1 MSHNIKHK
9 LRHRIFEGAAIA
21 TIMIPMASPIIA
33 HATDTPTPVKVSTTG
48 TKVKIDD
55 ADLQKAIAD
64 AKAAGVDL
72 TQEKTD
78 TQTVKSSEVAS
89 AKTKITDGYKIQVS
103 TLEAATK
110 KQTTANTDYAT
121 KEAQYQ
127 KDLAQYNKDE
137 AAYEAEIA
145 KHKDDTPIADK
156 NGIKVY
162 GDYNEAGK
170 GSLDYYKNFDV
181 VADGSKVKD
190 FASVSDLGWNK
201 DSKVTAIGKTQVL
214 NTDSTNFN
222 APSKD
227 MYLIKD
233 FNKGQQF
240 KIENVGTDKITGKKI
255 NAIITFTN
263 TVKSTSSDS
272 HYLAV
277 GKQDMDGQTN
287 DSVRFEYLNT
297 DGVKTKINYEYSDG
311 KAANLVTAFAIGDV
325 DVLQGM
331 QTDYGN
337 VTQLSPKDN
346 GLEID
351 KNAPSGLF
359 GTYTTSA
366 AGLDGFNDTPLGT
379 VGLVGTG
386 SSFTY
391 NFFDEYTKNASK
403 ADTTASNI
411 ITEKGGLVN
420 AWKALGTQYNLFGSS
435 AALNVVT
442 PPVKPTPPTKE
453 TVKTSYKL
461 SELYTTPEPHKSE
474 TDDSGK
480 DNNGQNVKPGET
492 LHYKLMWDL
501 KGLEA
506 IDVDKDT
513 LAKGLSFMDD
523 YDETKLDIT
532 DQTKKDFTVIDAKT
546 QKSVMDELQQ
556 DWDIKNG
563 KWTLKAKNVQDF
575 LTNHAGHELT
585 ITFNPVVKKD
595 ATGTVTNTAVQ
606 NDFGQDFDTETVKN
620 PITPDTPKPD
630 TPATPNTSYGEAPKG
645 WLYGAIV
652 AIALAGAAF
661 GFRKPIKKWFHK

>member
-33 HATDTPTPVKVSTTG
+33 HATDTPTPVKVSTIG

-78 TQTVKSSEVAS
+78 TQTVKSSEVAL
-89 AKTKITDGYKIQVS
+89 AKSKISESYKSQIS
-103 TLEAATK
+103 SLEAATK
-110 KQTTANTDYAT
+110 VQKAQDDGYNK
-121 KEAQYQ
+121 KEAQYEKNKAAFDKQ
-127 KDLAQYNKDE
+127 EEENKDKDGHPSE
-137 AAYEAEIA
+137 TVLQQLLLQAEDNVKMSSSLKSTDGHYYDGKTNDVGNKA
-145 KHKDDTPIADK
+145 TLVYRYDNKDDSSNKNANGVSSSWYHVQLKKGKSFTTTHENLQNASYKGRKITKMVQVVTNNDNNTDDGNIDLMVASDPSLGVWYNGAVDK
-156 NGIKVY
+156 TNGAKRTIT
-162 GDYNEAGK
+162 D
-170 GSLDYYKNFDV
+170 DRTYYY
-181 VADGSKVKD
+181 ADGSKVIFD
-190 FASVSDLGWNK
+190 DNNAYISVGS
-201 DSKVTAIGKTQVL
+201 L
-214 NTDSTNFN
+214 NTGYLSNNGKSDSLHIEKSKANAGMLVPINGGTIKAQKDGFDYADMNSWFN
-222 APSKD
+222 ADGSVFQSP
-227 MYLIKD
+227 
-233 FNKGQQF
+233 FNNGQ
-240 KIENVGTDKITGKKI
+240 KW
-255 NAIITFTN
+255 A
-263 TVKSTSSDS
+263 
-272 HYLAV
+272 
-277 GKQDMDGQTN
+277 N
-287 DSVRFEYLNT
+287 DIW
-297 DGVKTKINYEYSDG
+297 D
-311 KAANLVTAFAIGDV
+311 
-325 DVLQGM
+325 
-331 QTDYGN
+331 
-337 VTQLSPKDN
+337 
-346 GLEID
+346 
-351 KNAPSGLF
+351 
-359 GTYTTSA
+359 
-366 AGLDGFNDTPLGT
+366 
-379 VGLVGTG
+379 TG
-386 SSFTY
+386 SSQYRWYGTGVY
-391 NFFDEYTKNASK
+391 KLKSGTSTISLSAETISQR
-403 ADTTASNI
+403 ADSNPTTWW
-411 ITEKGGLVN
+411 T
-420 AWKALGTQYNLFGSS
+420 SS
-435 AALNVVT
+435 TTMPFNTAPI
-442 PPVKPTPPTKE
+442 PPVKPTPKKAT
-453 TVKTSYKL
+453 YKL

-480 DNNGQNVKPGET
+480 DNNGQNVKPGQT
-492 LHYKLMWDL
+492 LKYKLTWDL

-563 KWTLKAKNVQDF
+563 KWTLKAKNVPDF

-630 TPATPNTSYGEAPKG
+630 TPSTPNTSYGEAPKG
-645 WLYGAIV
+645 WLYGAIA
-652 AIALAGAAF
+652 AIALAGTAF

>member
-33 HATDTPTPVKVSTTG
+33 HATDTPTPVKVSTIG

-78 TQTVKSSEVAS
+78 TQTVKSSEVAL
-89 AKTKITDGYKIQVS
+89 AKSKTSESYKSQIS
-103 TLEAATK
+103 SLEAATK
-110 KQTTANTDYAT
+110 AQKAQDDGYNK
-121 KEAQYQ
+121 KEAQYEKNKAAFDNQ
-127 KDLAQYNKDE
+127 EEENKDKDGHPSE
-137 AAYEAEIA
+137 TVFQQLLLQAEDNVKMSSSLKSTDGHYYDGKTNDVGNKA
-145 KHKDDTPIADK
+145 TLVYRYDNKDDSSNKNANGVSSSWYHVQLKKGKSFTTTHENLQNASYKGRKITKMVQVVTNNDNNTDDGNIDLMVASDPSLGVWYNGAVDK
-156 NGIKVY
+156 TNGAKRTIT
-162 GDYNEAGK
+162 D
-170 GSLDYYKNFDV
+170 DRTYYY
-181 VADGSKVKD
+181 ADGSKVIFD
-190 FASVSDLGWNK
+190 DNNAYISVGS
-201 DSKVTAIGKTQVL
+201 L
-214 NTDSTNFN
+214 NTGYLSNNGKSDSLHIEKSKANAGTLVPINGGTIKAQKDGFDYADMNSWFN
-222 APSKD
+222 ADGSVFQSP
-227 MYLIKD
+227 
-233 FNKGQQF
+233 FNNGQ
-240 KIENVGTDKITGKKI
+240 KW
-255 NAIITFTN
+255 A
-263 TVKSTSSDS
+263 
-272 HYLAV
+272 
-277 GKQDMDGQTN
+277 N
-287 DSVRFEYLNT
+287 DIW
-297 DGVKTKINYEYSDG
+297 D
-311 KAANLVTAFAIGDV
+311 
-325 DVLQGM
+325 
-331 QTDYGN
+331 
-337 VTQLSPKDN
+337 
-346 GLEID
+346 
-351 KNAPSGLF
+351 
-359 GTYTTSA
+359 
-366 AGLDGFNDTPLGT
+366 
-379 VGLVGTG
+379 TG
-386 SSFTY
+386 SSQYRWYGTGIY
-391 NFFDEYTKNASK
+391 KLKSGTSTISLSAETISQR
-403 ADTTASNI
+403 ADSNPTTWW
-411 ITEKGGLVN
+411 T
-420 AWKALGTQYNLFGSS
+420 SS
-435 AALNVVT
+435 TTMPFNTAPI
-442 PPVKPTPPTKE
+442 PPVKPTPKKAT
-453 TVKTSYKL
+453 YKL

-480 DNNGQNVKPGET
+480 DNNGQNVKPGQT
-492 LHYKLMWDL
+492 LKYKLTWDL

-630 TPATPNTSYGEAPKG
+630 TPSTPNTSYGEAPKG
-645 WLYGAIV
+645 WLYGAIA
-652 AIALAGAAF
+652 AIALAGTAF

>member
-33 HATDTPTPVKVSTTG
+33 HATDTPTPVKVSTIG

-72 TQEKTD
+72 TKEKTD
-78 TQTVKSSEVAS
+78 TQTVKSSEVAL
-89 AKTKITDGYKIQVS
+89 AKSKISESYKSQIS
-103 TLEAATK
+103 SLEAATK
-110 KQTTANTDYAT
+110 AQKAQDDGYNK
-121 KEAQYQ
+121 KEAQYEKNKAAFDKQ
-127 KDLAQYNKDE
+127 EEENKDKDGHPSE
-137 AAYEAEIA
+137 TVLQQLLLQAEDNVKMSSSLKSTDGHYYDGKTNDVGNKA
-145 KHKDDTPIADK
+145 TLVYRYDNKDDSSNKNANGVSSSWYHVQLKKGKSFTTTHENLQNASYKGRKITKMVQVVTNNDNNTDDGNIDLMVASDPSLGVWYNGAVDK
-156 NGIKVY
+156 TNGAKRTIT
-162 GDYNEAGK
+162 D
-170 GSLDYYKNFDV
+170 DRTYYY
-181 VADGSKVKD
+181 ADGSKVIFD
-190 FASVSDLGWNK
+190 DNNAYISVGS
-201 DSKVTAIGKTQVL
+201 L
-214 NTDSTNFN
+214 NTGYLSNNGKSDSLHIEKSKAKAGTLVPINGGTIKAQKDGFDYADMNSWFN
-222 APSKD
+222 ADGSVFQSP
-227 MYLIKD
+227 
-233 FNKGQQF
+233 FNNGQ
-240 KIENVGTDKITGKKI
+240 KW
-255 NAIITFTN
+255 A
-263 TVKSTSSDS
+263 
-272 HYLAV
+272 
-277 GKQDMDGQTN
+277 N
-287 DSVRFEYLNT
+287 DIW
-297 DGVKTKINYEYSDG
+297 D
-311 KAANLVTAFAIGDV
+311 
-325 DVLQGM
+325 
-331 QTDYGN
+331 
-337 VTQLSPKDN
+337 
-346 GLEID
+346 
-351 KNAPSGLF
+351 
-359 GTYTTSA
+359 
-366 AGLDGFNDTPLGT
+366 
-379 VGLVGTG
+379 TG
-386 SSFTY
+386 SSQYRWYGTGIY
-391 NFFDEYTKNASK
+391 KLKSRTSTISLSAETISQR
-403 ADTTASNI
+403 ADSNPTTWW
-411 ITEKGGLVN
+411 T
-420 AWKALGTQYNLFGSS
+420 SS
-435 AALNVVT
+435 TTMPFNTAPI
-442 PPVKPTPPTKE
+442 PPVKPTPKKAT
-453 TVKTSYKL
+453 YKL

-480 DNNGQNVKPGET
+480 DNNGQNVKPGQT
-492 LHYKLMWDL
+492 LKYKLTWDL

-630 TPATPNTSYGEAPKG
+630 TPSTPNTSYGEAPKG
-645 WLYGAIV
+645 WLYGAIA
-652 AIALAGAAF
+652 AIALAGTAF

>member
-55 ADLQKAIAD
+55 ADLQKTIAD

-78 TQTVKSSEVAS
+78 TQTVKSSEVAL
-89 AKTKITDGYKIQVS
+89 AKSKISESYKSQIS
-103 TLEAATK
+103 SLEAATK
-110 KQTTANTDYAT
+110 AQKAQDDGYNK
-121 KEAQYQ
+121 KEAQYEKNKAAFDKQ
-127 KDLAQYNKDE
+127 EEENKDKDGHPSE
-137 AAYEAEIA
+137 TVLQQLLLQAEDNVKMSSSLKSTDGHYYDGKTNDVGNKA
-145 KHKDDTPIADK
+145 TLVYRYDNKDDSSNKNANGVSSSWYHVQLKKGKSFTTTHENLQNASYKGRKITKMVQVVTNNDNNTDDGNIDLMVASDPSLGVWYNGAVDK
-156 NGIKVY
+156 TNGAKRTIT
-162 GDYNEAGK
+162 D
-170 GSLDYYKNFDV
+170 DRTYYY
-181 VADGSKVKD
+181 ADGSKVIFD
-190 FASVSDLGWNK
+190 DNNAYISVGS
-201 DSKVTAIGKTQVL
+201 L
-214 NTDSTNFN
+214 NTGYLSNNGKSDSLHIEKSKANAGTLVPINGGTIKAQKDGFDYADMNSWFN
-222 APSKD
+222 ADGSVFQSP
-227 MYLIKD
+227 
-233 FNKGQQF
+233 FNNGQ
-240 KIENVGTDKITGKKI
+240 KW
-255 NAIITFTN
+255 A
-263 TVKSTSSDS
+263 
-272 HYLAV
+272 
-277 GKQDMDGQTN
+277 N
-287 DSVRFEYLNT
+287 DIW
-297 DGVKTKINYEYSDG
+297 D
-311 KAANLVTAFAIGDV
+311 
-325 DVLQGM
+325 
-331 QTDYGN
+331 
-337 VTQLSPKDN
+337 
-346 GLEID
+346 
-351 KNAPSGLF
+351 
-359 GTYTTSA
+359 
-366 AGLDGFNDTPLGT
+366 
-379 VGLVGTG
+379 TG
-386 SSFTY
+386 SSQYRWYGTGIY
-391 NFFDEYTKNASK
+391 KLKSGTSTISLSAETISQR
-403 ADTTASNI
+403 ADSNPTTWWTLSTTMPFNTAPI
-411 ITEKGGLVN
+411 
-420 AWKALGTQYNLFGSS
+420 
-435 AALNVVT
+435 
-442 PPVKPTPPTKE
+442 PPVKPTPKKAT
-453 TVKTSYKL
+453 YKL

-480 DNNGQNVKPGET
+480 DNNGQNVKPGQT
-492 LHYKLMWDL
+492 LKYKLTWDL

-630 TPATPNTSYGEAPKG
+630 TPSTPNTSYGEAPKG
-645 WLYGAIV
+645 WLYGAIA
-652 AIALAGAAF
+652 AIALAGTAF

>member
-33 HATDTPTPVKVSTTG
+33 HATDTPTPVKVSTIG

-78 TQTVKSSEVAS
+78 TQTVKSSEVALS
-89 AKTKITDGYKIQVS
+89 KSKISESYKSQIS
-103 TLEAATK
+103 SLEAATK
-110 KQTTANTDYAT
+110 AQKAQDDGYNK
-121 KEAQYQ
+121 KEAQYEKNKAAFDKQ
-127 KDLAQYNKDE
+127 EEENKDKDGHPSE
-137 AAYEAEIA
+137 TVLQQLLLQAEDNVKMSSSLKSTDGHYYDGKTNDVGNKA
-145 KHKDDTPIADK
+145 TLVYRYDNKDDSSNKNANGVSSSWYHVQLKKGKSFTTTHENLQNASYKGRKITKMVQVVTNNDNNTDDGNIDLMVASDPSLGVWYNGAVDK
-156 NGIKVY
+156 TNGAKRTIT
-162 GDYNEAGK
+162 D
-170 GSLDYYKNFDV
+170 DRTYYY
-181 VADGSKVKD
+181 ADGSKVIFD
-190 FASVSDLGWNK
+190 DNNAYISVGS
-201 DSKVTAIGKTQVL
+201 L
-214 NTDSTNFN
+214 NTGYLSNNGKSDSLHIEKSKANAGTLVPINGGTIKAQKDGFDYADMNSWFN
-222 APSKD
+222 ADGSVFQSP
-227 MYLIKD
+227 
-233 FNKGQQF
+233 FNNGQ
-240 KIENVGTDKITGKKI
+240 KW
-255 NAIITFTN
+255 A
-263 TVKSTSSDS
+263 
-272 HYLAV
+272 
-277 GKQDMDGQTN
+277 N
-287 DSVRFEYLNT
+287 DIW
-297 DGVKTKINYEYSDG
+297 D
-311 KAANLVTAFAIGDV
+311 
-325 DVLQGM
+325 
-331 QTDYGN
+331 
-337 VTQLSPKDN
+337 
-346 GLEID
+346 
-351 KNAPSGLF
+351 
-359 GTYTTSA
+359 
-366 AGLDGFNDTPLGT
+366 
-379 VGLVGTG
+379 TG
-386 SSFTY
+386 SSQYRWYGTGVY
-391 NFFDEYTKNASK
+391 KLKSGTSTISLSAETISQR
-403 ADTTASNI
+403 ADSNPTTWW
-411 ITEKGGLVN
+411 T
-420 AWKALGTQYNLFGSS
+420 SS
-435 AALNVVT
+435 TTMPFNTAPI
-442 PPVKPTPPTKE
+442 PPVKPTPKKAT
-453 TVKTSYKL
+453 YKL

-480 DNNGQNVKPGET
+480 DNNGQNVKPGQT
-492 LHYKLMWDL
+492 LKYKLTWDL

-630 TPATPNTSYGEAPKG
+630 TPSTPNTSYGEAPKG
-645 WLYGAIV
+645 WLYGAIA
-652 AIALAGAAF
+652 AIALAGTAF

>member
-9 LRHRIFEGAAIA
+9 LRHRIFEGAVIA

-48 TKVKIDD
+48 AKVKIDD
-55 ADLQKAIAD
+55 ADSQKAIAD

-89 AKTKITDGYKIQVS
+89 AKTKITDGYKTQVS

-127 KDLAQYNKDE
+127 KDLGQYNKDE

-156 NGIKVY
+156 NDIKVY

-181 VADGSKVKD
+181 VVDGSKVKD

-214 NTDSTNFN
+214 NTDSSNFN

-233 FNKGQQF
+233 SNKGQQF

-255 NAIITFTN
+255 NAVVTFTN
-263 TVKSTSSDS
+263 SVKSTSSDD

-287 DSVRFEYLNT
+287 DSIRFEYLNV
-297 DGVKTKINYEYSDG
+297 DGVKTKISYEYSDG
-311 KAANLVTAFAIGDV
+311 KPANLVTAFAIGDI
-325 DVLQGM
+325 DFLQGQ
-331 QTDYGN
+331 QTDFGN
-337 VTQLSPKDN
+337 ITQLNPKDN
-346 GLEID
+346 GLNID
-351 KNAPSGLF
+351 ENAPKGLT
-359 GTYTTSA
+359 GTYTPSA
-366 AGLDGFNDTPLGT
+366 GGYDGFKSTPLGT

-391 NFFDEYTKNASK
+391 NFMDNYTTTSK
-403 ADTTASNI
+403 SDDTTASNVI
-411 ITEKGGLVN
+411 SAQGGLVN
-420 AWKALGTQYNLFGSS
+420 AWTNGGTQFNLFGSS
-435 AALNVVT
+435 AALNVET
-442 PPVKPTPPTKE
+442 PPVQPTPPTKE
-453 TVKTSYKL
+453 TVKVSYKL

-480 DNNGQNVKPGET
+480 DNNGQNVKPGQT
-492 LHYKLMWDL
+492 LHYKLTWDL

-532 DQTKKDFTVIDAKT
+532 DQTKKDFTIIDAKT

-585 ITFNPVVKKD
+585 ITFNPVLKKN

-645 WLYGAIV
+645 WLYGAIA

-661 GFRKPIKKWFHK
+661 GLRKPIKKWFQK

>member
-78 TQTVKSSEVAS
+78 TQTVKSSEVAL
-89 AKTKITDGYKIQVS
+89 AKSKISESYKSQIS
-103 TLEAATK
+103 SLEAATK
-110 KQTTANTDYAT
+110 AQKAQDDGYNK
-121 KEAQYQ
+121 KEAQYEKNKAAFDKQ
-127 KDLAQYNKDE
+127 EEENKDKDGHPSE
-137 AAYEAEIA
+137 TILQQLLLQAEDNVKMSSSLKSTDGHYYDGKTNDVGNKA
-145 KHKDDTPIADK
+145 TLVYRYDNKDDSSNKNANGVSSSWYHVQLKKGKSFTTTHENLQNASYKGRKITKMVQVVTNNDNNTDDGNIDLMVASDPSLGVWYNGAVDK
-156 NGIKVY
+156 TNGAKRTIT
-162 GDYNEAGK
+162 D
-170 GSLDYYKNFDV
+170 DRTYYY
-181 VADGSKVKD
+181 ADGSKVIFD
-190 FASVSDLGWNK
+190 DNNAYISVGS
-201 DSKVTAIGKTQVL
+201 L
-214 NTDSTNFN
+214 NTGYLSNNGKSDSLHIEKSKANAGTLVPINGGTIKAQKDGFDYADMNSWFN
-222 APSKD
+222 ADGSVFQSP
-227 MYLIKD
+227 
-233 FNKGQQF
+233 FNNGQ
-240 KIENVGTDKITGKKI
+240 KW
-255 NAIITFTN
+255 A
-263 TVKSTSSDS
+263 
-272 HYLAV
+272 
-277 GKQDMDGQTN
+277 N
-287 DSVRFEYLNT
+287 DIW
-297 DGVKTKINYEYSDG
+297 D
-311 KAANLVTAFAIGDV
+311 
-325 DVLQGM
+325 
-331 QTDYGN
+331 
-337 VTQLSPKDN
+337 
-346 GLEID
+346 
-351 KNAPSGLF
+351 
-359 GTYTTSA
+359 
-366 AGLDGFNDTPLGT
+366 
-379 VGLVGTG
+379 TG
-386 SSFTY
+386 SSQYRWYGTGVY
-391 NFFDEYTKNASK
+391 KLKSGTSTISLSAETISQR
-403 ADTTASNI
+403 ADSNPTTWW
-411 ITEKGGLVN
+411 T
-420 AWKALGTQYNLFGSS
+420 SS
-435 AALNVVT
+435 TTMPFNTAPI
-442 PPVKPTPPTKE
+442 PPVKPTLKKAT
-453 TVKTSYKL
+453 YKL

-480 DNNGQNVKPGET
+480 DNNGQNVKPGQT
-492 LHYKLMWDL
+492 LKYKLTWDL

-523 YDETKLDIT
+523 YDENKLDIT

-630 TPATPNTSYGEAPKG
+630 TPSTPNTSYGEAPKG
-645 WLYGAIV
+645 WLYGAIA
-652 AIALAGAAF
+652 AIALAGTAF

>member
-33 HATDTPTPVKVSTTG
+33 HATDTPTPVKVSTIG

-78 TQTVKSSEVAS
+78 TQTVKSSEVAL
-89 AKTKITDGYKIQVS
+89 AKSKISESYKSQIS
-103 TLEAATK
+103 SLEAATK
-110 KQTTANTDYAT
+110 AQKAQDDGYNR
-121 KEAQYQ
+121 KEAQYEKNKAAFDKQEEENKDKDGHPSETVLQQLFLQAEDNVKMSSSLKSTDGHYYDGKTNDVGNKATLVYRYDNKDDSSNKNANGVSSSWYHVQLKKGKSFTTTHENLQNASYKGRKITKMVQVVTNNDNNTDDGNIDLMVASDPSLGVWYNGAVDKTNGAKRTITDDRTYYYADCSKVIFDDNNAYISVGSLNTGYLSNNGKSDSLHIEKSKANAGTLVPINGGTIKAQ
-127 KDLAQYNKDE
+127 KDGFDY
-137 AAYEAEIA
+137 
-145 KHKDDTPIADK
+145 ADM
-156 NGIKVY
+156 NSWF
-162 GDYNEAGK
+162 N
-170 GSLDYYKNFDV
+170 
-181 VADGSKVKD
+181 ADGSV
-190 FASVSDLGWNK
+190 FQSP
-201 DSKVTAIGKTQVL
+201 
-214 NTDSTNFN
+214 FN
-222 APSKD
+222 
-227 MYLIKD
+227 
-233 FNKGQQF
+233 NGQ
-240 KIENVGTDKITGKKI
+240 KW
-255 NAIITFTN
+255 A
-263 TVKSTSSDS
+263 
-272 HYLAV
+272 
-277 GKQDMDGQTN
+277 N
-287 DSVRFEYLNT
+287 DIW
-297 DGVKTKINYEYSDG
+297 D
-311 KAANLVTAFAIGDV
+311 
-325 DVLQGM
+325 
-331 QTDYGN
+331 
-337 VTQLSPKDN
+337 
-346 GLEID
+346 
-351 KNAPSGLF
+351 
-359 GTYTTSA
+359 
-366 AGLDGFNDTPLGT
+366 
-379 VGLVGTG
+379 TG
-386 SSFTY
+386 SSQYRWYGTGVY
-391 NFFDEYTKNASK
+391 KLKSGTSTISLSAETISQR
-403 ADTTASNI
+403 ADSNPTTWW
-411 ITEKGGLVN
+411 T
-420 AWKALGTQYNLFGSS
+420 SS
-435 AALNVVT
+435 TTMPFNTAPI
-442 PPVKPTPPTKE
+442 PPVKPTPKKAT
-453 TVKTSYKL
+453 YKL

-480 DNNGQNVKPGET
+480 DNNGQNVKPGQT
-492 LHYKLMWDL
+492 LKYKLTWDL

-630 TPATPNTSYGEAPKG
+630 TPSTPNTSYGEAPKG
-645 WLYGAIV
+645 WLYGAIA
-652 AIALAGAAF
+652 AIALAGTAF

>member
-33 HATDTPTPVKVSTTG
+33 HATDTPTPVKVSTIG

-78 TQTVKSSEVAS
+78 TQTVKSSEVAL
-89 AKTKITDGYKIQVS
+89 AKSKTSESYKSQIS
-103 TLEAATK
+103 SLEAATK
-110 KQTTANTDYAT
+110 AQKAQDDGYNK
-121 KEAQYQ
+121 KEAQYEKNKAAFDKQ
-127 KDLAQYNKDE
+127 EEENKDKDGHPSE
-137 AAYEAEIA
+137 TVLQQLLLQAEDNVKMSSSLKSTDGHYYDGKTNDVGNKA
-145 KHKDDTPIADK
+145 TLVYRYDNKDDSSNKNANGVSSSWYHVQLKKGKSFTTTHENLQNASYKGRKITKMVQVVTNNDNNTDDGNIDLMVASDPSLGVWYNGAIDK
-156 NGIKVY
+156 TNGAKRTIT
-162 GDYNEAGK
+162 D
-170 GSLDYYKNFDV
+170 DRTYYY
-181 VADGSKVKD
+181 ADGSKVIFD
-190 FASVSDLGWNK
+190 DNNAYISVGS
-201 DSKVTAIGKTQVL
+201 L
-214 NTDSTNFN
+214 NTGYLSNNGKSDSLHIEKSKANAGTLVPINGGTIKAQKDGFDYADMNSWFN
-222 APSKD
+222 ADGSVFQSP
-227 MYLIKD
+227 
-233 FNKGQQF
+233 FNNGQ
-240 KIENVGTDKITGKKI
+240 KW
-255 NAIITFTN
+255 A
-263 TVKSTSSDS
+263 
-272 HYLAV
+272 
-277 GKQDMDGQTN
+277 N
-287 DSVRFEYLNT
+287 DIW
-297 DGVKTKINYEYSDG
+297 D
-311 KAANLVTAFAIGDV
+311 
-325 DVLQGM
+325 
-331 QTDYGN
+331 
-337 VTQLSPKDN
+337 
-346 GLEID
+346 
-351 KNAPSGLF
+351 
-359 GTYTTSA
+359 
-366 AGLDGFNDTPLGT
+366 
-379 VGLVGTG
+379 TG
-386 SSFTY
+386 SSQYRWYGTGVY
-391 NFFDEYTKNASK
+391 KLKSGTSTISLSAETISQR
-403 ADTTASNI
+403 ADSNPTTWW
-411 ITEKGGLVN
+411 T
-420 AWKALGTQYNLFGSS
+420 SS
-435 AALNVVT
+435 TTMPFNTAPI
-442 PPVKPTPPTKE
+442 PPVKPTPKKAT
-453 TVKTSYKL
+453 YKL

-480 DNNGQNVKPGET
+480 DNNGQNVKPGQT
-492 LHYKLMWDL
+492 LKYKLTWDL

-630 TPATPNTSYGEAPKG
+630 TPSTPNTSYGEAPKG
-645 WLYGAIV
+645 WLYGAIA
-652 AIALAGAAF
+652 AIALAGTAF

>member
-33 HATDTPTPVKVSTTG
+33 HATDTPTPVKVSTIG

-78 TQTVKSSEVAS
+78 TQTVKSSEVAL
-89 AKTKITDGYKIQVS
+89 AKSKISESYKSQIS
-103 TLEAATK
+103 SLEAATK
-110 KQTTANTDYAT
+110 AQKAQDDGYNR
-121 KEAQYQ
+121 KEAQYEKNKAAFDKQ
-127 KDLAQYNKDE
+127 EEENKDKDGHPSE
-137 AAYEAEIA
+137 TVLQQLFLQAEDNVKMSSSLKSTDGHYYDGKTNDVGNKA
-145 KHKDDTPIADK
+145 TLVYRYDNKDDSSNKNANGVSSSWYHVQLKKGKSFTTTHENLQNASYKGRKITKMVQVVTNNDNNTDDGNIDLMVASDPSLGVWYNGAVDK
-156 NGIKVY
+156 TNGAKRTIT
-162 GDYNEAGK
+162 D
-170 GSLDYYKNFDV
+170 DRTYYY
-181 VADGSKVKD
+181 ADGSKVIFD
-190 FASVSDLGWNK
+190 DNNAYISVGS
-201 DSKVTAIGKTQVL
+201 L
-214 NTDSTNFN
+214 NTGYLSNNGKSDSLHIEKSKANAGTLVPINGGTIKAQKDGFDYADMNSWFN
-222 APSKD
+222 ADGSVFQSP
-227 MYLIKD
+227 
-233 FNKGQQF
+233 FNNGQ
-240 KIENVGTDKITGKKI
+240 KW
-255 NAIITFTN
+255 A
-263 TVKSTSSDS
+263 
-272 HYLAV
+272 
-277 GKQDMDGQTN
+277 N
-287 DSVRFEYLNT
+287 DIW
-297 DGVKTKINYEYSDG
+297 D
-311 KAANLVTAFAIGDV
+311 
-325 DVLQGM
+325 
-331 QTDYGN
+331 
-337 VTQLSPKDN
+337 
-346 GLEID
+346 
-351 KNAPSGLF
+351 
-359 GTYTTSA
+359 
-366 AGLDGFNDTPLGT
+366 
-379 VGLVGTG
+379 TG
-386 SSFTY
+386 SSQYRWYGTGVY
-391 NFFDEYTKNASK
+391 KLKSGTSTISLSAETISQR
-403 ADTTASNI
+403 ADSNPTTWW
-411 ITEKGGLVN
+411 T
-420 AWKALGTQYNLFGSS
+420 SS
-435 AALNVVT
+435 TTMPFNTAPI
-442 PPVKPTPPTKE
+442 PPVKPTPKKAT
-453 TVKTSYKL
+453 YKL

-480 DNNGQNVKPGET
+480 DNNGQNVKPGQT
-492 LHYKLMWDL
+492 LKYKLTWDL

-630 TPATPNTSYGEAPKG
+630 TPSTPNTSYGEAPKG
-645 WLYGAIV
+645 WLYGAIA
-652 AIALAGAAF
+652 AIALAGTAF

>member
-33 HATDTPTPVKVSTTG
+33 HATDTPTPVKVSTIG

-89 AKTKITDGYKIQVS
+89 AKSKISESYKSQIS
-103 TLEAATK
+103 SLEAATK
-110 KQTTANTDYAT
+110 AQKAQDDGYNK
-121 KEAQYQ
+121 KEAQYEKNKAAFDKQ
-127 KDLAQYNKDE
+127 EEENKDKDGHPSE
-137 AAYEAEIA
+137 TVLQQLLLQAEDNVKMSSSLKSTDGHYYDGKTNDVGNKA
-145 KHKDDTPIADK
+145 TLVYRYDNKDDSSNKNANGVSSSWYHVQLKKGKSFTTTHENLQNASYKGRKITKMVQVVTNNDNNTDDGNIDLMVASDPSLGVWYNGAVDK
-156 NGIKVY
+156 TNGAKRTIT
-162 GDYNEAGK
+162 D
-170 GSLDYYKNFDV
+170 DRTYYY
-181 VADGSKVKD
+181 ADGSKVIFD
-190 FASVSDLGWNK
+190 DNNAYISVGS
-201 DSKVTAIGKTQVL
+201 L
-214 NTDSTNFN
+214 NTGYLSNNGKSDSLHIEKSKANAGTLVPINGGTIKAQKDGFDYADMNSWFN
-222 APSKD
+222 ADGSVFQSP
-227 MYLIKD
+227 
-233 FNKGQQF
+233 FNNGQ
-240 KIENVGTDKITGKKI
+240 KW
-255 NAIITFTN
+255 A
-263 TVKSTSSDS
+263 
-272 HYLAV
+272 
-277 GKQDMDGQTN
+277 N
-287 DSVRFEYLNT
+287 DIW
-297 DGVKTKINYEYSDG
+297 D
-311 KAANLVTAFAIGDV
+311 
-325 DVLQGM
+325 
-331 QTDYGN
+331 
-337 VTQLSPKDN
+337 
-346 GLEID
+346 
-351 KNAPSGLF
+351 
-359 GTYTTSA
+359 
-366 AGLDGFNDTPLGT
+366 
-379 VGLVGTG
+379 TG
-386 SSFTY
+386 SSQYRWYGTGIY
-391 NFFDEYTKNASK
+391 KLKSGTSTISLSAETISQR
-403 ADTTASNI
+403 ADSNPTTWW
-411 ITEKGGLVN
+411 T
-420 AWKALGTQYNLFGSS
+420 SS
-435 AALNVVT
+435 TTMPFNTAPI
-442 PPVKPTPPTKE
+442 PPVKPTPKKAT
-453 TVKTSYKL
+453 YKL

-480 DNNGQNVKPGET
+480 DNNGQNVKPGQT
-492 LHYKLMWDL
+492 LKYKLTWDL

-630 TPATPNTSYGEAPKG
+630 TPSTPNTSYGEAPKG
-645 WLYGAIV
+645 WLYGAIA
-652 AIALAGAAF
+652 AIALAGTAF

>member
-33 HATDTPTPVKVSTTG
+33 HATDTPTPVKVSTIG

-78 TQTVKSSEVAS
+78 TQTVKSSEAAL
-89 AKTKITDGYKIQVS
+89 AKSKISESYKSQIS
-103 TLEAATK
+103 SLEAATK
-110 KQTTANTDYAT
+110 AQKAQDDDYNK
-121 KEAQYQ
+121 KEAQYEKNKAAFDKQ
-127 KDLAQYNKDE
+127 EEENKDKDGHPSE
-137 AAYEAEIA
+137 TVLQQLLLQAEDNVKMSSSLKSTDGHYYDGKTNDVGNKA
-145 KHKDDTPIADK
+145 TLVYRYDNKDDSSNKNANGVSSSWYHVQLKKGKSFTTTHENLQNASYKGRKITKMVQVVTNNDNNTDDGNIDLMVASDPSLGVWYNGAVDK
-156 NGIKVY
+156 TNGAKRTIT
-162 GDYNEAGK
+162 D
-170 GSLDYYKNFDV
+170 DRTYYY
-181 VADGSKVKD
+181 ADGSKVIFD
-190 FASVSDLGWNK
+190 DNNAYISVGS
-201 DSKVTAIGKTQVL
+201 L
-214 NTDSTNFN
+214 NTGYLSNNGKSDSLHIEKSKANAGTLVPINGGTIKAQKDGFDYADMNSWFN
-222 APSKD
+222 ADGSVFQSP
-227 MYLIKD
+227 
-233 FNKGQQF
+233 FNNGQ
-240 KIENVGTDKITGKKI
+240 KW
-255 NAIITFTN
+255 A
-263 TVKSTSSDS
+263 
-272 HYLAV
+272 
-277 GKQDMDGQTN
+277 N
-287 DSVRFEYLNT
+287 DIW
-297 DGVKTKINYEYSDG
+297 D
-311 KAANLVTAFAIGDV
+311 
-325 DVLQGM
+325 
-331 QTDYGN
+331 
-337 VTQLSPKDN
+337 
-346 GLEID
+346 
-351 KNAPSGLF
+351 
-359 GTYTTSA
+359 
-366 AGLDGFNDTPLGT
+366 
-379 VGLVGTG
+379 TG
-386 SSFTY
+386 SSQYRWYGTGVY
-391 NFFDEYTKNASK
+391 KLKSGTSTISLSAETISQR
-403 ADTTASNI
+403 ADSNPTTWW
-411 ITEKGGLVN
+411 T
-420 AWKALGTQYNLFGSS
+420 SS
-435 AALNVVT
+435 TTMPFNTAPI
-442 PPVKPTPPTKE
+442 PPVKPTPKKAT
-453 TVKTSYKL
+453 YKL

-480 DNNGQNVKPGET
+480 DNNGQNVKPGQT
-492 LHYKLMWDL
+492 LKYKLTWDL

-630 TPATPNTSYGEAPKG
+630 TPSTPNTSYGEAPKG
-645 WLYGAIV
+645 WLYGAIA
-652 AIALAGAAF
+652 AIALAGTAF

>member
-33 HATDTPTPVKVSTTG
+33 HATDTPTPVKVSTIG

-78 TQTVKSSEVAS
+78 TQTVKSSEVAL
-89 AKTKITDGYKIQVS
+89 AKSKTSESYKSQIS
-103 TLEAATK
+103 SLEAATK
-110 KQTTANTDYAT
+110 AQKAQDDGYNK
-121 KEAQYQ
+121 KEAQYEKNKAAFDKQ
-127 KDLAQYNKDE
+127 EEENKDKDGHPSE
-137 AAYEAEIA
+137 TVFQQLLLQAEDNVKMSSSLKSTDGHYYDGKTNDVGNKA
-145 KHKDDTPIADK
+145 TLVYRYDNKDDSSNKNANGVSSSWYHVQLKKGKSFTTTHENLQNASYKGRKITKMVQVVTNNDNNTDDGNIDLMVASDPSLGVWYNGAVDK
-156 NGIKVY
+156 TNGAKRTIT
-162 GDYNEAGK
+162 D
-170 GSLDYYKNFDV
+170 DRTYYY
-181 VADGSKVKD
+181 ADGSKVIFD
-190 FASVSDLGWNK
+190 DNNAYISVGS
-201 DSKVTAIGKTQVL
+201 L
-214 NTDSTNFN
+214 NTGYLSNNGKSDSLHIEKSKANAGTLVPINGGTIKAQKDGFDYADMNSWFN
-222 APSKD
+222 ADGSVFQSP
-227 MYLIKD
+227 
-233 FNKGQQF
+233 FNNGQ
-240 KIENVGTDKITGKKI
+240 KW
-255 NAIITFTN
+255 A
-263 TVKSTSSDS
+263 
-272 HYLAV
+272 
-277 GKQDMDGQTN
+277 N
-287 DSVRFEYLNT
+287 DIW
-297 DGVKTKINYEYSDG
+297 D
-311 KAANLVTAFAIGDV
+311 
-325 DVLQGM
+325 
-331 QTDYGN
+331 
-337 VTQLSPKDN
+337 
-346 GLEID
+346 
-351 KNAPSGLF
+351 
-359 GTYTTSA
+359 
-366 AGLDGFNDTPLGT
+366 
-379 VGLVGTG
+379 TG
-386 SSFTY
+386 SSQYRWYGTGIY
-391 NFFDEYTKNASK
+391 KLKSGTSTISLSAETISQR
-403 ADTTASNI
+403 ADSNPTTWW
-411 ITEKGGLVN
+411 T
-420 AWKALGTQYNLFGSS
+420 SS
-435 AALNVVT
+435 TTMPFNTAPI
-442 PPVKPTPPTKE
+442 PPVKPTPKKAT
-453 TVKTSYKL
+453 YKL

-480 DNNGQNVKPGET
+480 DNNGQNVKPGQT
-492 LHYKLMWDL
+492 LKYKLTWDL

-630 TPATPNTSYGEAPKG
+630 TPSTPNTSYGEAPKG
-645 WLYGAIV
+645 WLYGAIA
-652 AIALAGAAF
+652 AIALAGTAF

>member
-89 AKTKITDGYKIQVS
+89 AKSKITDSYKGQIPSLEKATQAQKAQDDDYNKKVAQYEKDKAAFDKQEEENKDKDGHPSETVLQQLLLQAEDNVKMSSSLKSTDGHYYDGKTNDVGNKATLVYRYDNKDDSSNKNANGVSSSWYHVQLKDGKSFTTTHENLQNASYKGRKITKMVQVV
-103 TLEAATK
+103 TNNGN
-110 KQTTANTDYAT
+110 NTDDGNIDLMVASDPSLGVWYNGAVDKT
-121 KEAQYQ
+121 KG
-127 KDLAQYNKDE
+127 
-137 AAYEAEIA
+137 A
-145 KHKDDTPIADK
+145 KRTITDDRT
-156 NGIKVY
+156 
-162 GDYNEAGK
+162 
-170 GSLDYYKNFDV
+170 YYY
-181 VADGSKVKD
+181 ADGSKVIFD
-190 FASVSDLGWNK
+190 DNNAYISVGS
-201 DSKVTAIGKTQVL
+201 L
-214 NTDSTNFN
+214 NTGYLSNNGKSDSLHIEKSKANAGALVPINGGTIKAQKDGFDYADMNSWFN
-222 APSKD
+222 ADGSVFQSP
-227 MYLIKD
+227 
-233 FNKGQQF
+233 FNNGQ
-240 KIENVGTDKITGKKI
+240 KW
-255 NAIITFTN
+255 A
-263 TVKSTSSDS
+263 
-272 HYLAV
+272 
-277 GKQDMDGQTN
+277 N
-287 DSVRFEYLNT
+287 DIW
-297 DGVKTKINYEYSDG
+297 D
-311 KAANLVTAFAIGDV
+311 
-325 DVLQGM
+325 
-331 QTDYGN
+331 
-337 VTQLSPKDN
+337 
-346 GLEID
+346 
-351 KNAPSGLF
+351 
-359 GTYTTSA
+359 
-366 AGLDGFNDTPLGT
+366 
-379 VGLVGTG
+379 TG
-386 SSFTY
+386 SSQYRWYGTGVY
-391 NFFDEYTKNASK
+391 KLKAGTSTISLSAETTSQK
-403 ADTTASNI
+403 ADSNPTTWW
-411 ITEKGGLVN
+411 T
-420 AWKALGTQYNLFGSS
+420 SS
-435 AALNVVT
+435 TTMPFNT
-442 PPVKPTPPTKE
+442 SPIPPVKPTPKKAT
-453 TVKTSYKL
+453 YKL
-461 SELYTTPEPHKSE
+461 SDLYTTPEPHKSE

-480 DNNGQNVKPGET
+480 DNNGQNVKPGQT
-492 LHYKLMWDL
+492 LKYKLTWDL

-620 PITPDTPKPD
+620 PITPDMPKPD

>member
-9 LRHRIFEGAAIA
+9 LRHRIFEGAASA

-33 HATDTPTPVKVSTTG
+33 HATDTPTPVKVSTIG

-78 TQTVKSSEVAS
+78 TQTVKSSEVAL
-89 AKTKITDGYKIQVS
+89 AKSKISESYKSQIS
-103 TLEAATK
+103 SLEAATK
-110 KQTTANTDYAT
+110 AQKAQDDGYNK
-121 KEAQYQ
+121 KEAQYEKNKAAFDKQ
-127 KDLAQYNKDE
+127 EEENKDKDGHPSE
-137 AAYEAEIA
+137 TVLQQLLLQAEDNVKMSSSLKSTDGHYYDGKTNDVGNKA
-145 KHKDDTPIADK
+145 TLVYRYDNKDDSSNKNANGVSSSWYHVQLKKGKSFTTTHENLQNASYKGRKITKMVQVVTNNDNNTDDGNIDLIVASDPSLGVWYNGAVDK
-156 NGIKVY
+156 TNGAKRTIT
-162 GDYNEAGK
+162 D
-170 GSLDYYKNFDV
+170 DRTYYY
-181 VADGSKVKD
+181 ADGSKVIFD
-190 FASVSDLGWNK
+190 DNNAYISVGS
-201 DSKVTAIGKTQVL
+201 L
-214 NTDSTNFN
+214 NTGYLSNNGKSDSLHIEKSKANAGTLVPINGGTIKAQKDGFDYADMNSWFN
-222 APSKD
+222 ADGSVFQSP
-227 MYLIKD
+227 
-233 FNKGQQF
+233 FNNGQ
-240 KIENVGTDKITGKKI
+240 KW
-255 NAIITFTN
+255 A
-263 TVKSTSSDS
+263 
-272 HYLAV
+272 
-277 GKQDMDGQTN
+277 N
-287 DSVRFEYLNT
+287 DIW
-297 DGVKTKINYEYSDG
+297 D
-311 KAANLVTAFAIGDV
+311 
-325 DVLQGM
+325 
-331 QTDYGN
+331 
-337 VTQLSPKDN
+337 
-346 GLEID
+346 
-351 KNAPSGLF
+351 
-359 GTYTTSA
+359 
-366 AGLDGFNDTPLGT
+366 
-379 VGLVGTG
+379 TG
-386 SSFTY
+386 SSQYRWYGTGVY
-391 NFFDEYTKNASK
+391 KLKSGTSTISLSAETISQR
-403 ADTTASNI
+403 ADSNPTTWW
-411 ITEKGGLVN
+411 T
-420 AWKALGTQYNLFGSS
+420 SS
-435 AALNVVT
+435 TTMPFNTAPI
-442 PPVKPTPPTKE
+442 PPVKPTPKKAT
-453 TVKTSYKL
+453 YKL

-480 DNNGQNVKPGET
+480 DNNGQNVKPGQT
-492 LHYKLMWDL
+492 LKYKLTWDL

-630 TPATPNTSYGEAPKG
+630 TPSTPNTSYGEAPKG
-645 WLYGAIV
+645 WLYGAIA
-652 AIALAGAAF
+652 AIALAGTAF

>member
-33 HATDTPTPVKVSTTG
+33 HATDTPTPVKVSTIG

-78 TQTVKSSEVAS
+78 TQTVKSSEVAL
-89 AKTKITDGYKIQVS
+89 AKSKISESYKSQIS
-103 TLEAATK
+103 SLEAATK
-110 KQTTANTDYAT
+110 AQKAQDDGYNK
-121 KEAQYQ
+121 KEAQYEKNKAAFDKQ
-127 KDLAQYNKDE
+127 EEENKDKDGHPSE
-137 AAYEAEIA
+137 TVLQQLLLQAEDNVKMSSSLKSTDGHYYDGKTNDVGNKA
-145 KHKDDTPIADK
+145 TLVYRYDNKDDSSNKNANGVSSSWYHVQLKKGKSFTTTHENLQNASYKGRKITKMVQVVTNNDNNTDDGNIDLMVASDPSLGVWYNGAVDK
-156 NGIKVY
+156 TNGAKRTIT
-162 GDYNEAGK
+162 D
-170 GSLDYYKNFDV
+170 DRTYYY
-181 VADGSKVKD
+181 ADGSKVIFD
-190 FASVSDLGWNK
+190 DNNVYISVGS
-201 DSKVTAIGKTQVL
+201 L
-214 NTDSTNFN
+214 NTGYLSNNGKSDSLHIEKSKANAGTLVPINGGTIKAQKDGFDYADMNSWFN
-222 APSKD
+222 ADGSVFQSP
-227 MYLIKD
+227 
-233 FNKGQQF
+233 FNNGQ
-240 KIENVGTDKITGKKI
+240 KW
-255 NAIITFTN
+255 A
-263 TVKSTSSDS
+263 
-272 HYLAV
+272 
-277 GKQDMDGQTN
+277 N
-287 DSVRFEYLNT
+287 DIW
-297 DGVKTKINYEYSDG
+297 D
-311 KAANLVTAFAIGDV
+311 
-325 DVLQGM
+325 
-331 QTDYGN
+331 
-337 VTQLSPKDN
+337 
-346 GLEID
+346 
-351 KNAPSGLF
+351 
-359 GTYTTSA
+359 
-366 AGLDGFNDTPLGT
+366 
-379 VGLVGTG
+379 TG
-386 SSFTY
+386 SSQYRWYGTGVY
-391 NFFDEYTKNASK
+391 KLKSGTSTISLSAETISQR
-403 ADTTASNI
+403 ADSNPTTWW
-411 ITEKGGLVN
+411 T
-420 AWKALGTQYNLFGSS
+420 SS
-435 AALNVVT
+435 TTMPFNTAPI
-442 PPVKPTPPTKE
+442 PPVKPTPKKAT
-453 TVKTSYKL
+453 YKL

-480 DNNGQNVKPGET
+480 DNNGQNVKPGQT
-492 LHYKLMWDL
+492 LKYKLTWDL

-630 TPATPNTSYGEAPKG
+630 TPSTPNTSYGEAPKG
-645 WLYGAIV
+645 WLYGAIA
-652 AIALAGAAF
+652 AIALAGTAF

>member
-33 HATDTPTPVKVSTTG
+33 HATDTPTPVKVSTIG

-78 TQTVKSSEVAS
+78 TQTVKSSEVAL
-89 AKTKITDGYKIQVS
+89 AKSKISESYKSQIS
-103 TLEAATK
+103 SLEAATK
-110 KQTTANTDYAT
+110 VQKAQDDGYNK
-121 KEAQYQ
+121 KEAQYEKNKAAFDKQ
-127 KDLAQYNKDE
+127 EEENKDKDGHPSE
-137 AAYEAEIA
+137 TVLQQLLLQA
-145 KHKDDTPIADK
+145 KDNVKMSSSLKSTDGHYYDGKTNDVGNKATLVYRYDNKDDSSNKNANGVSSSWYHVQLKKGKSFTTTHENLQNASYKGRKITKMVQVVTNNDNNTDDGNIDLMVASDPSLGVWYNGAVDK
-156 NGIKVY
+156 TNGAKRTIT
-162 GDYNEAGK
+162 D
-170 GSLDYYKNFDV
+170 DRTYYY
-181 VADGSKVKD
+181 ADGSKVIFD
-190 FASVSDLGWNK
+190 DNNAYISVGS
-201 DSKVTAIGKTQVL
+201 L
-214 NTDSTNFN
+214 NTGYLSNNGKSDSLHIEKSKANAGTLVPINGGTIKAQKDGFDYADMNSWFN
-222 APSKD
+222 ADGSVFQSP
-227 MYLIKD
+227 
-233 FNKGQQF
+233 FNNGQ
-240 KIENVGTDKITGKKI
+240 KW
-255 NAIITFTN
+255 A
-263 TVKSTSSDS
+263 
-272 HYLAV
+272 
-277 GKQDMDGQTN
+277 N
-287 DSVRFEYLNT
+287 DIW
-297 DGVKTKINYEYSDG
+297 D
-311 KAANLVTAFAIGDV
+311 
-325 DVLQGM
+325 
-331 QTDYGN
+331 
-337 VTQLSPKDN
+337 
-346 GLEID
+346 
-351 KNAPSGLF
+351 
-359 GTYTTSA
+359 
-366 AGLDGFNDTPLGT
+366 
-379 VGLVGTG
+379 TG
-386 SSFTY
+386 SSQYRWYGTGVY
-391 NFFDEYTKNASK
+391 KLKSGTSTISLSAETISQR
-403 ADTTASNI
+403 ADSNPTTWW
-411 ITEKGGLVN
+411 T
-420 AWKALGTQYNLFGSS
+420 SS
-435 AALNVVT
+435 TTMPFNTAPI
-442 PPVKPTPPTKE
+442 PPVKPTPKKAT
-453 TVKTSYKL
+453 YKL

-480 DNNGQNVKPGET
+480 DNNGQNVKPGQT
-492 LHYKLMWDL
+492 LKYKLTWDL

-630 TPATPNTSYGEAPKG
+630 TPSTPNTSYGEAPKG
-645 WLYGAIV
+645 WLYGAIA
-652 AIALAGAAF
+652 AIALAGTAF

>member
-33 HATDTPTPVKVSTTG
+33 HATDTPTPVKVSTIG

-78 TQTVKSSEVAS
+78 TQTVKSSEVAL
-89 AKTKITDGYKIQVS
+89 AKSKISESYKSQIS
-103 TLEAATK
+103 SLEAATK
-110 KQTTANTDYAT
+110 AQKAQDDGYNK
-121 KEAQYQ
+121 KEAQYEKNKAAIDKQ
-127 KDLAQYNKDE
+127 EEENKDKDGHPSE
-137 AAYEAEIA
+137 TVLQQLLLQAEDNVKMSSSLKSTDGHYYDGKTNDVGNKA
-145 KHKDDTPIADK
+145 TLVYRYDNKDDSSNKNANGVSSSWYHVQLKKGKSFTTTHENLQNASYKGRKITKMVQVVTNNDNNTDDGNIDLMVASDPSLGVWYNGAVDK
-156 NGIKVY
+156 TNGAKRTIT
-162 GDYNEAGK
+162 D
-170 GSLDYYKNFDV
+170 DRTYYY
-181 VADGSKVKD
+181 ADGSKVIFD
-190 FASVSDLGWNK
+190 DNNAYISVGS
-201 DSKVTAIGKTQVL
+201 L
-214 NTDSTNFN
+214 NTGYLSNNGKSDSLHIEKSKANAGTLVPINGGTIKAQKDGFDYADMNSWFN
-222 APSKD
+222 ADGSVFQSP
-227 MYLIKD
+227 
-233 FNKGQQF
+233 FNNGQ
-240 KIENVGTDKITGKKI
+240 KW
-255 NAIITFTN
+255 A
-263 TVKSTSSDS
+263 
-272 HYLAV
+272 
-277 GKQDMDGQTN
+277 N
-287 DSVRFEYLNT
+287 DIW
-297 DGVKTKINYEYSDG
+297 D
-311 KAANLVTAFAIGDV
+311 
-325 DVLQGM
+325 
-331 QTDYGN
+331 
-337 VTQLSPKDN
+337 
-346 GLEID
+346 
-351 KNAPSGLF
+351 
-359 GTYTTSA
+359 
-366 AGLDGFNDTPLGT
+366 
-379 VGLVGTG
+379 TG
-386 SSFTY
+386 SSQYRWYGTGVY
-391 NFFDEYTKNASK
+391 KLKSGTSTISLSAETISQR
-403 ADTTASNI
+403 ADSNPTTWW
-411 ITEKGGLVN
+411 T
-420 AWKALGTQYNLFGSS
+420 SS
-435 AALNVVT
+435 TTMPFNTAPI
-442 PPVKPTPPTKE
+442 PPVKPTPKKAT
-453 TVKTSYKL
+453 YKL

-480 DNNGQNVKPGET
+480 DNNGQNVKPGQT
-492 LHYKLMWDL
+492 LKYKLTWDL

-630 TPATPNTSYGEAPKG
+630 TPSTPNTSYGEAPKG
-645 WLYGAIV
+645 WLYGAIT
-652 AIALAGAAF
+652 AIALAGTAF

>member
-33 HATDTPTPVKVSTTG
+33 HATDTPTPVKVSTIG

-78 TQTVKSSEVAS
+78 TQTVKSSEVAL
-89 AKTKITDGYKIQVS
+89 AKSKISESYKSQIS
-103 TLEAATK
+103 SLEAATK
-110 KQTTANTDYAT
+110 AQKAQDDGYNK
-121 KEAQYQ
+121 KEAQYEENKAAFDKQ
-127 KDLAQYNKDE
+127 EEENKDKDGHPSE
-137 AAYEAEIA
+137 TVLQQLLLQAEDNVKMSSSLKSTDGHYYDGKTNDVGNKA
-145 KHKDDTPIADK
+145 TLVYRYDNKDDSSNKNANGVSSSWYHVQLKKGKSFTTTHENLQNASYKGRKITKMVQVVTNNDNNTDDGNIDLMVASDPSLGVWYNGAVDK
-156 NGIKVY
+156 TNGAKRTIT
-162 GDYNEAGK
+162 D
-170 GSLDYYKNFDV
+170 DRTYYY
-181 VADGSKVKD
+181 ADGSKVIFD
-190 FASVSDLGWNK
+190 DNNAYISVGS
-201 DSKVTAIGKTQVL
+201 L
-214 NTDSTNFN
+214 NTGYLSNNGKSDSLHIEKSKAKAGTLVPINGGTIKAQKDGFDYADLNSWFN
-222 APSKD
+222 ADGSVFQSP
-227 MYLIKD
+227 
-233 FNKGQQF
+233 FNNGQ
-240 KIENVGTDKITGKKI
+240 KW
-255 NAIITFTN
+255 A
-263 TVKSTSSDS
+263 
-272 HYLAV
+272 
-277 GKQDMDGQTN
+277 N
-287 DSVRFEYLNT
+287 DIW
-297 DGVKTKINYEYSDG
+297 D
-311 KAANLVTAFAIGDV
+311 
-325 DVLQGM
+325 
-331 QTDYGN
+331 
-337 VTQLSPKDN
+337 
-346 GLEID
+346 
-351 KNAPSGLF
+351 
-359 GTYTTSA
+359 
-366 AGLDGFNDTPLGT
+366 
-379 VGLVGTG
+379 TG
-386 SSFTY
+386 SSQYRWYGTGVY
-391 NFFDEYTKNASK
+391 KLKSGTSTISLSAETISQR
-403 ADTTASNI
+403 ADSNPTTWW
-411 ITEKGGLVN
+411 T
-420 AWKALGTQYNLFGSS
+420 SS
-435 AALNVVT
+435 TTMPFNTAPI
-442 PPVKPTPPTKE
+442 PPVKPTPKKAT
-453 TVKTSYKL
+453 YKL

-480 DNNGQNVKPGET
+480 DNNGQNVKPGQT
-492 LHYKLMWDL
+492 LKYKLTWDL

-630 TPATPNTSYGEAPKG
+630 TPSTPNTSYGEAPKG
-645 WLYGAIV
+645 WLYGAIA
-652 AIALAGAAF
+652 AIALAGTAF

>member
-33 HATDTPTPVKVSTTG
+33 HATYTPTPVKVSTTG

-78 TQTVKSSEVAS
+78 TQTVKSSEVAL
-89 AKTKITDGYKIQVS
+89 AKSKISESYKSQIS
-103 TLEAATK
+103 SLEAATK
-110 KQTTANTDYAT
+110 AQKAQDDDYNK
-121 KEAQYQ
+121 KEAQYEKNKAAFDKQ
-127 KDLAQYNKDE
+127 EEENKDKDGHPSE
-137 AAYEAEIA
+137 TVLQQLLLQAEDNVKMSSSLKSTDGHYYDGKTNDVGNKA
-145 KHKDDTPIADK
+145 TLVYRYDNKDDSSNKNANGVSSSWYHVQLKKGKSFTTTHENLQNASYKGRKITKMVQVVTNNDNNTDDGNIDLMVASDPSLGVWYNGAVDK
-156 NGIKVY
+156 TNGAKRTIT
-162 GDYNEAGK
+162 D
-170 GSLDYYKNFDV
+170 DRTYYY
-181 VADGSKVKD
+181 ADGSKVIFD
-190 FASVSDLGWNK
+190 DNNAYISVGS
-201 DSKVTAIGKTQVL
+201 L
-214 NTDSTNFN
+214 NTGYLSNNGKSDSLHIEKSKANAGTLVPINGGTIKAQKDGFDYADMNSWFN
-222 APSKD
+222 ADGSVFQSP
-227 MYLIKD
+227 
-233 FNKGQQF
+233 FNNGQ
-240 KIENVGTDKITGKKI
+240 KW
-255 NAIITFTN
+255 A
-263 TVKSTSSDS
+263 
-272 HYLAV
+272 
-277 GKQDMDGQTN
+277 N
-287 DSVRFEYLNT
+287 DIW
-297 DGVKTKINYEYSDG
+297 D
-311 KAANLVTAFAIGDV
+311 
-325 DVLQGM
+325 
-331 QTDYGN
+331 
-337 VTQLSPKDN
+337 
-346 GLEID
+346 
-351 KNAPSGLF
+351 
-359 GTYTTSA
+359 
-366 AGLDGFNDTPLGT
+366 
-379 VGLVGTG
+379 TG
-386 SSFTY
+386 SSQYRWYGTGVY
-391 NFFDEYTKNASK
+391 KLKSGTSTISLSAETISQR
-403 ADTTASNI
+403 ADSNPTTWW
-411 ITEKGGLVN
+411 T
-420 AWKALGTQYNLFGSS
+420 SS
-435 AALNVVT
+435 TTMPFNTAPI
-442 PPVKPTPPTKE
+442 PPVKPTPKKAT
-453 TVKTSYKL
+453 YKL

-480 DNNGQNVKPGET
+480 DNNGQNVKPGQT
-492 LHYKLMWDL
+492 LKYKLTWDL

-630 TPATPNTSYGEAPKG
+630 TPSTPNTSYGEAPKG
-645 WLYGAIV
+645 WLYGAIA
-652 AIALAGAAF
+652 AIALAGTAF

>member
-33 HATDTPTPVKVSTTG
+33 HATDTPTPVKVSTIG

-78 TQTVKSSEVAS
+78 TQTVKSSEVAL
-89 AKTKITDGYKIQVS
+89 AKSKISESYKSQIS
-103 TLEAATK
+103 SLEAATK
-110 KQTTANTDYAT
+110 AQKAQDDGYNK
-121 KEAQYQ
+121 KEAQYEKNKAAFDKQ
-127 KDLAQYNKDE
+127 EEENKDKDGHPSE
-137 AAYEAEIA
+137 TVLQQLLLQAEDNVKMSSSLKSTDGHYYDGKTNDVGNKA
-145 KHKDDTPIADK
+145 TLVYRYDNKDDSSNKNANGVSSSWYHVQLKKGKSFTTTHENLQNASYKGRKITKMVQVVTNNDNNTDDGNIDLMVASDPSLGVWYNGAVDK
-156 NGIKVY
+156 TNGAKRTIT
-162 GDYNEAGK
+162 D
-170 GSLDYYKNFDV
+170 DRTYYY
-181 VADGSKVKD
+181 ADGSKVIFD
-190 FASVSDLGWNK
+190 DNNAYISVGS
-201 DSKVTAIGKTQVL
+201 L
-214 NTDSTNFN
+214 NTGYLSNNGKSDSLHIEKSKANAGTLVPINGGTIKAQKDGFDYADMNSWFN
-222 APSKD
+222 ADGSVFQSP
-227 MYLIKD
+227 
-233 FNKGQQF
+233 FNNGQ
-240 KIENVGTDKITGKKI
+240 K
-255 NAIITFTN
+255 
-263 TVKSTSSDS
+263 
-272 HYLAV
+272 LA
-277 GKQDMDGQTN
+277 N
-287 DSVRFEYLNT
+287 DIW
-297 DGVKTKINYEYSDG
+297 D
-311 KAANLVTAFAIGDV
+311 
-325 DVLQGM
+325 
-331 QTDYGN
+331 
-337 VTQLSPKDN
+337 
-346 GLEID
+346 
-351 KNAPSGLF
+351 
-359 GTYTTSA
+359 
-366 AGLDGFNDTPLGT
+366 
-379 VGLVGTG
+379 TG
-386 SSFTY
+386 SSQYRWYGTGVY
-391 NFFDEYTKNASK
+391 KLKSGTSTISLSAETISQR
-403 ADTTASNI
+403 ADSNPTTWW
-411 ITEKGGLVN
+411 T
-420 AWKALGTQYNLFGSS
+420 SS
-435 AALNVVT
+435 TTMPFNTAPI
-442 PPVKPTPPTKE
+442 PPVKPTPKKAT
-453 TVKTSYKL
+453 YKL

-480 DNNGQNVKPGET
+480 DNNGQNVKPGQT
-492 LHYKLMWDL
+492 LKYKLTWDL

-630 TPATPNTSYGEAPKG
+630 TPSTPNTSYGEAPKG
-645 WLYGAIV
+645 WLYGAIA
-652 AIALAGAAF
+652 AIALAGTAF

>member
-33 HATDTPTPVKVSTTG
+33 HATDTPTPVKVSTIG

-78 TQTVKSSEVAS
+78 TQTVKSSEVAL
-89 AKTKITDGYKIQVS
+89 AKSKTSESYKSQIS
-103 TLEAATK
+103 SLEAATK
-110 KQTTANTDYAT
+110 AQKAQDDGYNK
-121 KEAQYQ
+121 KEAQYEKNKADFDKQ
-127 KDLAQYNKDE
+127 EEENKDKDGHPSE
-137 AAYEAEIA
+137 TVLQQLLLQAEDNVKMSSSLKSTDGHYYDGKTNDVGNKA
-145 KHKDDTPIADK
+145 TLVYRYDNKDDSSNKNANGVSSSWYHVQLKKGKSFTTTHENLQNASYKGRKITKMVQVVTNNDNNTDDGNIDLMVASDPSLGVWYNGAIDK
-156 NGIKVY
+156 TNGAKRTIT
-162 GDYNEAGK
+162 D
-170 GSLDYYKNFDV
+170 DRTYYY
-181 VADGSKVKD
+181 ADGSKVIFD
-190 FASVSDLGWNK
+190 DNNAYISVGS
-201 DSKVTAIGKTQVL
+201 L
-214 NTDSTNFN
+214 NTGYLSNNGKSDSLHIEKSKANAGTLVPINGGTIKAQKDGFDYADMNSWFN
-222 APSKD
+222 ADGSVFQSP
-227 MYLIKD
+227 
-233 FNKGQQF
+233 FNNGQ
-240 KIENVGTDKITGKKI
+240 KW
-255 NAIITFTN
+255 A
-263 TVKSTSSDS
+263 
-272 HYLAV
+272 
-277 GKQDMDGQTN
+277 N
-287 DSVRFEYLNT
+287 DIW
-297 DGVKTKINYEYSDG
+297 D
-311 KAANLVTAFAIGDV
+311 
-325 DVLQGM
+325 
-331 QTDYGN
+331 
-337 VTQLSPKDN
+337 
-346 GLEID
+346 
-351 KNAPSGLF
+351 
-359 GTYTTSA
+359 
-366 AGLDGFNDTPLGT
+366 
-379 VGLVGTG
+379 TG
-386 SSFTY
+386 SSQYRWYGTGVY
-391 NFFDEYTKNASK
+391 KLKSGTSTISLSAETILQR
-403 ADTTASNI
+403 ADSNPTTWW
-411 ITEKGGLVN
+411 T
-420 AWKALGTQYNLFGSS
+420 SS
-435 AALNVVT
+435 TTMPFNTAPI
-442 PPVKPTPPTKE
+442 PPVKPTPKKAT
-453 TVKTSYKL
+453 YKL

-480 DNNGQNVKPGET
+480 DNNGQNVKPGQT
-492 LHYKLMWDL
+492 LKYKLTWDL

-606 NDFGQDFDTETVKN
+606 NDFGQNFDTETVKN

-630 TPATPNTSYGEAPKG
+630 IPSTPNTSYGEAPKG
-645 WLYGAIV
+645 WLYGAIA
-652 AIALAGAAF
+652 AIALAGTAF

>member
-33 HATDTPTPVKVSTTG
+33 HATDTPTPVKVSTIG

-78 TQTVKSSEVAS
+78 TQTVKSSEVAL
-89 AKTKITDGYKIQVS
+89 AKSKTSESYKSQIS
-103 TLEAATK
+103 SLEAATK
-110 KQTTANTDYAT
+110 AQKAQDDGYNK
-121 KEAQYQ
+121 KEAQYEKNKAAFDKQ
-127 KDLAQYNKDE
+127 EEENKDKDGHPSE
-137 AAYEAEIA
+137 TVLQQLLLQAEDNVKMSSSLKSTDGHYYDGKTNDVGNKA
-145 KHKDDTPIADK
+145 TLVYRYDNKDDSSNKNANGVSSSWYHVQLKKGKSFTTTHENLQNASYKGRKITKMVQVVTNNDNNTDDGNIDLMVASDPSLGVWYNGAVDK
-156 NGIKVY
+156 TNGAKRTIT
-162 GDYNEAGK
+162 D
-170 GSLDYYKNFDV
+170 DRTYYY
-181 VADGSKVKD
+181 ADGSKVIFD
-190 FASVSDLGWNK
+190 DNNAYISVGS
-201 DSKVTAIGKTQVL
+201 L
-214 NTDSTNFN
+214 NTGYLSNNGKSDSLHIEKSKANAGTLVPINGGTIKAQKDGFDYADMNSWFN
-222 APSKD
+222 ADGSVFQSP
-227 MYLIKD
+227 
-233 FNKGQQF
+233 FNNGQ
-240 KIENVGTDKITGKKI
+240 KW
-255 NAIITFTN
+255 A
-263 TVKSTSSDS
+263 
-272 HYLAV
+272 
-277 GKQDMDGQTN
+277 N
-287 DSVRFEYLNT
+287 DIW
-297 DGVKTKINYEYSDG
+297 D
-311 KAANLVTAFAIGDV
+311 
-325 DVLQGM
+325 
-331 QTDYGN
+331 
-337 VTQLSPKDN
+337 
-346 GLEID
+346 
-351 KNAPSGLF
+351 
-359 GTYTTSA
+359 
-366 AGLDGFNDTPLGT
+366 
-379 VGLVGTG
+379 TG
-386 SSFTY
+386 SSQYRWYGTGVY
-391 NFFDEYTKNASK
+391 KLKSGTSTISLSAETISQR
-403 ADTTASNI
+403 ADSNPTTWW
-411 ITEKGGLVN
+411 T
-420 AWKALGTQYNLFGSS
+420 SS
-435 AALNVVT
+435 TTMPFNTAPI
-442 PPVKPTPPTKE
+442 PPVKPTPKKAT
-453 TVKTSYKL
+453 YKL
-461 SELYTTPEPHKSE
+461 SELYTTPESHKLE

-480 DNNGQNVKPGET
+480 DNNGQNVKPGQT
-492 LHYKLMWDL
+492 LKYKLTWDL

-630 TPATPNTSYGEAPKG
+630 TPSTPNTSYGEAPKG
-645 WLYGAIV
+645 WLYGAIA
-652 AIALAGAAF
+652 AIALAGTAF

>member
-33 HATDTPTPVKVSTTG
+33 HATDTPTPVKVSTIG

-72 TQEKTD
+72 TKEKTD
-78 TQTVKSSEVAS
+78 TQTVKSSEVAL
-89 AKTKITDGYKIQVS
+89 AKSKISESYKSQIS
-103 TLEAATK
+103 SLEAATK
-110 KQTTANTDYAT
+110 AQKAQDDGYNK
-121 KEAQYQ
+121 KEAQYEKNKAAFDKQ
-127 KDLAQYNKDE
+127 EEENKDKDGHPSE
-137 AAYEAEIA
+137 TVLQQLLLQAEDNVKMSSSLKSTDGHYYDGKTNDVGNKA
-145 KHKDDTPIADK
+145 TLVYRYDNKDDSSNKNANGVSSSWYHVQLKKGKSFTTTHENLQNASYKGRKITKMVQVVTNNDNNTDDGNIDLMVASDPSLGVWYNGAVDK
-156 NGIKVY
+156 TNGAKRTIT
-162 GDYNEAGK
+162 DD
-170 GSLDYYKNFDV
+170 STYYY
-181 VADGSKVKD
+181 ADGSKVIFD
-190 FASVSDLGWNK
+190 DNNAYISVGS
-201 DSKVTAIGKTQVL
+201 L
-214 NTDSTNFN
+214 NTGYLSNNGKSDSLHIEKSKANAGTLVPINGGTIKAQKDGFDYADMNSWFN
-222 APSKD
+222 ADGSVFQSP
-227 MYLIKD
+227 
-233 FNKGQQF
+233 FNNGQ
-240 KIENVGTDKITGKKI
+240 KW
-255 NAIITFTN
+255 A
-263 TVKSTSSDS
+263 
-272 HYLAV
+272 
-277 GKQDMDGQTN
+277 N
-287 DSVRFEYLNT
+287 DIW
-297 DGVKTKINYEYSDG
+297 D
-311 KAANLVTAFAIGDV
+311 
-325 DVLQGM
+325 
-331 QTDYGN
+331 
-337 VTQLSPKDN
+337 
-346 GLEID
+346 
-351 KNAPSGLF
+351 
-359 GTYTTSA
+359 
-366 AGLDGFNDTPLGT
+366 
-379 VGLVGTG
+379 TG
-386 SSFTY
+386 SSQYRWYGTGVY
-391 NFFDEYTKNASK
+391 KLKSGTSTISLSAETISQR
-403 ADTTASNI
+403 ADSNPTTWW
-411 ITEKGGLVN
+411 T
-420 AWKALGTQYNLFGSS
+420 SS
-435 AALNVVT
+435 TTMPFNTAPI
-442 PPVKPTPPTKE
+442 PPVKPTPKKAT
-453 TVKTSYKL
+453 YKL

-480 DNNGQNVKPGET
+480 DNNGQNVKPGQT
-492 LHYKLMWDL
+492 LKYKLTWDL

-630 TPATPNTSYGEAPKG
+630 TPSTPNTSYGEAPKG
-645 WLYGAIV
+645 WLYGAIA
-652 AIALAGAAF
+652 AIALAGTAF

>member
-33 HATDTPTPVKVSTTG
+33 HATDTPTPVKVSTIG

-78 TQTVKSSEVAS
+78 TQTVKSSEVAL
-89 AKTKITDGYKIQVS
+89 AKSKISESYKSQIS
-103 TLEAATK
+103 SLEAATK
-110 KQTTANTDYAT
+110 VQKAQDDGYNK
-121 KEAQYQ
+121 KEAQYEKNKAAFDKQ
-127 KDLAQYNKDE
+127 EEENKDKDGHPSE
-137 AAYEAEIA
+137 TVLQQLLLQAEDNVKMSSSLKSTDGHYYDGKTNDVGNKA
-145 KHKDDTPIADK
+145 TLVYRYDNKDDSSNKNANGVSSSWYHVQLKKGKSFTTTHENLQNASYKGRKITKMVQVVTNNDNNTDDGNIDLMVASDPSLGVWYNGAVDK
-156 NGIKVY
+156 TNGAKRTIT
-162 GDYNEAGK
+162 D
-170 GSLDYYKNFDV
+170 DRTYYY
-181 VADGSKVKD
+181 ADGSKVIFD
-190 FASVSDLGWNK
+190 DNNAYISVGS
-201 DSKVTAIGKTQVL
+201 L
-214 NTDSTNFN
+214 NTGYLSNNGKSDSLHIEKSKANAGTLVPINGGTIKAQKDGFDYADMNSWFN
-222 APSKD
+222 ADGSVFQSP
-227 MYLIKD
+227 
-233 FNKGQQF
+233 FNNGQ
-240 KIENVGTDKITGKKI
+240 KW
-255 NAIITFTN
+255 A
-263 TVKSTSSDS
+263 
-272 HYLAV
+272 
-277 GKQDMDGQTN
+277 N
-287 DSVRFEYLNT
+287 DIW
-297 DGVKTKINYEYSDG
+297 D
-311 KAANLVTAFAIGDV
+311 
-325 DVLQGM
+325 
-331 QTDYGN
+331 
-337 VTQLSPKDN
+337 
-346 GLEID
+346 
-351 KNAPSGLF
+351 
-359 GTYTTSA
+359 
-366 AGLDGFNDTPLGT
+366 
-379 VGLVGTG
+379 TG
-386 SSFTY
+386 SSQYRWYGTGVY
-391 NFFDEYTKNASK
+391 KLKSGTSTISLSAETISQR
-403 ADTTASNI
+403 ADSNPTTWW
-411 ITEKGGLVN
+411 T
-420 AWKALGTQYNLFGSS
+420 SS
-435 AALNVVT
+435 TTMPFNTAPI
-442 PPVKPTPPTKE
+442 PPVKPTPKKAT
-453 TVKTSYKL
+453 YKL

-480 DNNGQNVKPGET
+480 DNNGQNVKPGQT
-492 LHYKLMWDL
+492 LKYKLTWDL

-630 TPATPNTSYGEAPKG
+630 TPSTPNTSYGEAPKG
-645 WLYGAIV
+645 WLYGAIA
-652 AIALAGAAF
+652 AIALAGTAF

>member
-33 HATDTPTPVKVSTTG
+33 HATDTPTPVKVSTIG

-78 TQTVKSSEVAS
+78 TQTVKSSEVAL
-89 AKTKITDGYKIQVS
+89 AKSKISESYKSQIS
-103 TLEAATK
+103 SLEAATK
-110 KQTTANTDYAT
+110 AQKAQDDGYNK
-121 KEAQYQ
+121 KEAQYEKNKAAFDKQ
-127 KDLAQYNKDE
+127 EEENKDKDGHPSE
-137 AAYEAEIA
+137 TVLQQLLLQAEDNVKMSSSLKSTDGHYYDGKTNDVGNKA
-145 KHKDDTPIADK
+145 TLVYRYDNKDDSSNKNANGVSSSWYHVQLKKGKSFTTTHENLQNSSYKGRKITKMVQVVTNNDNNTDDGNIDLMVASDPSLGVWYNGAVDK
-156 NGIKVY
+156 TNGAKRTIT
-162 GDYNEAGK
+162 D
-170 GSLDYYKNFDV
+170 DRTYYY
-181 VADGSKVKD
+181 ADGSKVIFD
-190 FASVSDLGWNK
+190 DNNAYISVGS
-201 DSKVTAIGKTQVL
+201 L
-214 NTDSTNFN
+214 NTGYLSNNGKSDSLHIEKSKANAGTLVPINGGTIKAQKDGFDYADMNSWFN
-222 APSKD
+222 ADGSVFQSP
-227 MYLIKD
+227 
-233 FNKGQQF
+233 FNNGQ
-240 KIENVGTDKITGKKI
+240 KW
-255 NAIITFTN
+255 A
-263 TVKSTSSDS
+263 
-272 HYLAV
+272 
-277 GKQDMDGQTN
+277 N
-287 DSVRFEYLNT
+287 DIW
-297 DGVKTKINYEYSDG
+297 D
-311 KAANLVTAFAIGDV
+311 
-325 DVLQGM
+325 
-331 QTDYGN
+331 
-337 VTQLSPKDN
+337 
-346 GLEID
+346 
-351 KNAPSGLF
+351 
-359 GTYTTSA
+359 
-366 AGLDGFNDTPLGT
+366 
-379 VGLVGTG
+379 TG
-386 SSFTY
+386 SSQYRWYGTGVY
-391 NFFDEYTKNASK
+391 KLKSGTSTISLSAETISQR
-403 ADTTASNI
+403 ADSNPTTWW
-411 ITEKGGLVN
+411 T
-420 AWKALGTQYNLFGSS
+420 SS
-435 AALNVVT
+435 TTMPFNTAPI
-442 PPVKPTPPTKE
+442 PPVKPTPKKAT
-453 TVKTSYKL
+453 YKL

-480 DNNGQNVKPGET
+480 DNNGQNVKPGQT
-492 LHYKLMWDL
+492 LKYKLTWDL

-630 TPATPNTSYGEAPKG
+630 TPSTPNTSYGEAPKG
-645 WLYGAIV
+645 WLYGAIA
-652 AIALAGAAF
+652 AIALAGTAF